1 MSFSLC
7 TSSWPWRTPMTATAT
22 TPNQIG
28 FRVGGGL
35 EGSGGRWG
43 FPRFS
48 GKVVGSEGLMVG
60 GRHKRVVP
68 KRRERWGWMGVFG
81 CHWRWGQGKWEGLG
95 SRGALTDGS
104 KIWNENLSLSPPPP
118 FQKKKTWNDSP
129 GFVCCSRGQMPSPP
143 PPSYS
148 TETWQRF
155 SAWCILFQGKC
166 FLSLWLVNR
175 RRPRGSTWRP
185 SVPFVVSLNKG

>member
-1 MSFSLC
+1 MNIEGKILQISYLKICFAIHDVMSFSLC

-143 PPSYS
+143 PPPI
-148 TETWQRF
+148 RPKHGNG
-155 SAWCILFQGKC
+155 FQLDAFCSK
-166 FLSLWLVNR
+166 VNAF
-175 RRPRGSTWRP
+175 W
-185 SVPFVVSLNKG
+185 VCDW